1 MNAPYNNEERRFAL
15 RMALRLPIVVSG
27 RAEDGSAWSEPTET
41 DDIST
46 SGALF
51 HLNQK
56 VSRGDRLYLR
66 AHRPDGAPIE
76 VTAVVIRIAPAIYGT
91 ARVGVQ
97 IAEST
102 ENWLRLFV
110 WLFIG
115 FAIYFTYGRK
125 HSALR
130 HMNQAAP
137 SKVTVKR

>member
-1 MNAPYNNEERRFAL
+1 MNVPNHNEERRFAL
-15 RMALRLPIVVSG
+15 RMSLRLPIVVSG

-56 VSRGDRLYLR
+56 VSRGERLYVR
-66 AHRPDGAPIE
+66 AHRPDGGPIE

-91 ARVGVQ
+91 ARIGVQ
-97 IAEST
+97 IADSS

-110 WLFIG
+110 SWV
-115 FAIYFTYGRK
+115 ADEQPP
-125 HSALR
+125 SD
-130 HMNQAAP
+130 AAADSELP
-137 SKVTVKR
+137 SE